1 MTLRT
6 TLAGVVLCIG
16 CAWPGV
22 LLAQAHPAFPEW
34 MPRNAPVSSSIAL
47 RSPAYALPRAHR
59 ISLTPADRW
68 WAQDKAKHVA
78 FSFLWTLSAQYV
90 LVDKAG
96 WSNRAA
102 LPVAAG
108 SSAAVG
114 LSKEV
119 FDWTI
124 GPTRRFSTRDLVA
137 DAVGIAL
144 AVGVIVL

>member
-1 MTLRT
+1 MHPAASPLLVSLLLA
-6 TLAGVVLCIG
+6 LAGG
-16 CAWPGV
+16 
-22 LLAQAHPAFPEW
+22 LAGPAEATAQP
-34 MPRNAPVSSSIAL
+34 APTVHRPSGPASSLHLPVRLVPDRPA
-47 RSPAYALPRAHR
+47 RSVRPQ
-59 ISLTPADRW
+59 PADRW
-68 WAQDKAKHVA
+68 FARDKLKHLT

-90 LVDKAG
+90 LVDKVG

-102 LPVAAG
+102 LPAAAG

-124 GPTRRFSTRDLVA
+124 GPTRRFSTRDLAA

-144 AVGVIVL
+144 ALGVIVL